1 MASNNIARMG
11 VVLGLDTAEFTAA
24 IDKAIGENRKLGAAI
39 KKDMNAAAAEIVQ
52 LKYATEDY
60 GKTLTKVQLIERE
73 IAAGRYQNATSD
85 MKDALLKQAAAY
97 DAVAA
102 SAKKATTGMTEWQ
115 KQGLMYQTTDFV
127 TQVASGQNVLIAA
140 LQQGGQLKDQMG
152 GLVPMFTMLSDV
164 ILTTTGAAVALAA
177 VLGTIGYG
185 AYSGRKEFDGLQ
197 KSIALTGNYAQ
208 VSTGEYYKMAEAL
221 ANTTKVTI
229 GGAKDIMSAMLS
241 SGQFTKDTF
250 NSVGQV
256 IAKYSELTGLTAT
269 DAATKLIP
277 ALDGTASGAKRLND
291 QYNFLT
297 LEQYKQ
303 IELLEKQGKK
313 QEAVRL
319 EADLLNT
326 SFNKSTIELGYLD
339 TALDKSAKMFS
350 AFWAAVKDVGKPD
363 DIPQQI
369 RNIQEQINAVVAKGA
384 PKARPLLGDKDE
396 NVKAYYDELARL
408 EGLKAKLIASIVA
421 TQKDAEKMGGQ
432 KEKIT
437 SYAQDLGLDKARA
450 ISKQIADIERE
461 SKYEAL
467 LRGVDDATRIELEA
481 KKAREKIN
489 DDYLVD
495 VRDKDDRYQLLR
507 KQQKDAA
514 IKLENEKEATAIAA
528 LEKKRFEFQAAA
540 LQRKI
545 EMADEAR
552 KAEYDASDAA
562 MRKEAAEKE
571 HLRLDWQKTV
581 EDIDAA
587 TFQRELDRQKQEIK
601 ETEDAIKFFEA
612 LGNKKHQEYLERRD
626 KELAA
631 DIKLREKQKEYYD
644 KAKET
649 NDLEKD
655 KVAMQ
660 IKLIGASDK
669 RVKLAQVELDYE
681 KDLKD
686 IREKSWMTEQE
697 VLEAQQ
703 RALEKRQSS
712 EELVRMQGH
721 LKDLQETNDVVWKD
735 MSSAIDEMVD
745 KGETSFSKLAQSII
759 NDMTKIWLKRQMLDL
774 MDSAKGGMSGMGGM
788 GSIGG
793 LLGGIGQLF
802 GFGASGGTSKGAYM
816 PSGSFDIPGKA
827 AGGPIDGLTLVGE
840 KGPELFMPNGAG
852 TIIPNDKLGD
862 MGSGQTINYNGPYIA
877 QMSAIDTQSG
887 LQFLAKNKQGVWA
900 SYQSANR
907 SIPMS
912 R

>member
-39 KKDMNAAAAEIVQ
+39 KKDMNAAAADIVQ

-60 GKTLTKVQLIERE
+60 GKTLTKVQLVERE
-73 IAAGRYQNATSD
+73 IQAGRYQNATSE
-85 MKDALLKQAAAY
+85 MKDRLLQQAAAY
-97 DAVAA
+97 DAVAN

-127 TQVASGQNVLIAA
+127 TQVASGQNVMIAA

-152 GLVPMFTMLSDV
+152 GLVPMFKMLSEV
-164 ILTTTGAAVALAA
+164 IFSVSGVAVVAAGAI
-177 VLGTIGYG
+177 GTIATA
-185 AYSGRKEFDGLQ
+185 AYLGRKEFDDLQ

-229 GGAKDIMSAMLS
+229 GGAKDIMAAMLS

-269 DAATKLIP
+269 EAASKLIP

-297 LEQYKQ
+297 LAQYKQ

-319 EADLLNT
+319 EAELLNT

-339 TALDKSAKMFS
+339 TALNNSAKMFS

-369 RNIQEQINAVVAKGA
+369 RNIQEQINAVVAKGV

-432 KEKIT
+432 KEAIA
-437 SYAQDLGLDKARA
+437 SYTKDLGIDKQRELQ
-450 ISKQIADIERE
+450 KQIADMERDI
-461 SKYEAL
+461 KYEAL
-467 LRGVDDATRIELEA
+467 LRGADDEQRIALGS
-481 KKAREKIN
+481 KKAQEKIN
-489 DDYLVD
+489 ADFLTDVKDKDYGYWLFRKEL
-495 VRDKDDRYQLLR
+495 RDKQ
-507 KQQKDAA
+507 
-514 IKLENEKEATAIAA
+514 IA
-528 LEKKRFEFQAAA
+528 LEIAKEKTQY
-540 LQRKI
+540 
-545 EMADEAR
+545 ADYN
-552 KAEYDASDAA
+552 K
-562 MRKEAAEKE
+562 
-571 HLRLDWQKTV
+571 
-581 EDIDAA
+581 
-587 TFQRELDRQKQEIK
+587 QKQE
-601 ETEDAIKFFEA
+601 ETTKWSDDYARQLAEASKKAAEDEVEASEKAVKYFEDLRDKA
-612 LGNKKHQEYLERRD
+612 HENYLERKA
-626 KELAA
+626 KELDE
-631 DIKLREKQKEYYD
+631 DIKNTAEAVKVFDDFARRIAENDAKGRDESTAKYLELKKQQDDYYD

-649 NDLEKD
+649 NDLEKE
-655 KVAMQ
+655 KIAMQ
-660 IKLIGASDK
+660 IKMIGASNE
-669 RVKLAQVELDYE
+669 RIKLAQLEIDYQKE
-681 KDLKD
+681 LKD
-686 IREKSWMTEQE
+686 IQDKTWMTEQDI
-697 VLEAQQ
+697 LEAQQ
-703 RALEKRQSS
+703 RALEKRQGS
-712 EELVRMQGH
+712 EELVKMQRH

-735 MSSAIDEMVD
+735 MSSAIDEMVE
-745 KGETSFSKLAQSII
+745 KGETSFAKLTQSII
-759 NDMTKIWLKRQMLDL
+759 NDLMKIYLKRQMMDL
-774 MDSAKGGMSGMGGM
+774 MDSVKGGASSAGG
-788 GSIGG
+788 IGG
-793 LLGGIGQLF
+793 LLGGIGQFF
-802 GFGASGGTSKGAYM
+802 GLGTPSGTTKGSYM

-862 MGSGQTINYNGPYIA
+862 MGGGQTVNYNGPYIA